1 MKIINIFHKDW
12 QEKCS
17 IKNNIIYRT
26 NNDEG
31 TIFLENH
38 YLKIKWS
45 NYEIPDFFFSINGVD
60 YYQNINKYAFNLFQQ
75 FTYFNII
82 DKDNSILYFCDL
94 VNHKIYNNENYDL
107 YYLFEYDTT
116 YENNNFHSKKIIV
129 SYFDNKRAYIF
140 LNNNFIEESLYNE
153 LYTIIILN
161 NKNENENEN
170 EIIIL
175 NNKDKLFYEYKNINK
190 VAGIYYKYN
199 TFLKLI
205 KNTNEYY
212 YKKKYRNKKLL
223 LYEIINNTT
232 LINTNNNDN
241 IIYKNTQTKII
252 DNLKHINKKTI
263 LFILKQDELIFDYI
277 EIIDYYIE
285 YNISYLVIDN
295 YLYKKQNSV
304 FTNYCISYYDNIED
318 LNNITKYMHTTSNFI
333 LFDNKNI
340 NIIEYFD
347 INKLLDFKINKYLD
361 NFNIDTNINYDTVN
375 CSSIPKILHFIW
387 VGQNQIP
394 ESYIYYIQSWLFNH
408 KGWKYYFWDDSNIPK
423 LFNQDL
429 YDNAEFYAQK
439 ADILRYEILY
449 NYGGVY
455 IDCDFLCL
463 KSIDEL
469 IENIDGFSAYES
481 TEYIAIGIM
490 GFKRGDLFL
499 KKIIQYLEYNTLINK
514 DKNIPNQTGP
524 VFFTKMCDLFIK
536 DDKNYKLFS
545 PIYFYNYTYKDKIN
559 NNAIIYNNN
568 NYALHL
574 WGYSWDKNKSFKK
587 KIYNYI
593 EPFLIN
599 KIIKIVDN
607 TVNNTVNNLY
617 ILDKNDTKKKKR
629 ILHIMGV
636 FFSGG
641 IEKFIYYFDKY
652 GNHEIYE
659 YILLC
664 INKNNIDISTFFS
677 KIRYYNFNNSDNL
690 NLFIQFIKPDLI
702 IDHYS
707 IYLDIS
713 PYVKYNNNYI
723 IQIIH
728 SAILYNKNIAHMNF
742 NNCIHLYDEFDENKH
757 KSWLNIK
764 NNFTISLGTE
774 IINNNNSNNKYDKN
788 CDDKKFYISIIG
800 RVVSEKIPLDFLKK
814 ICILSKEKKDILD
827 IHIYGEKC
835 NFVDDGF
842 DYNIIFDTYLHDSN
856 IIYHNYISYDEIH
869 KIYEKTDLLLIPS
882 VYETGSF
889 TCLEAYAHGI
899 PVIARNN
906 YGLQKLIKHNITG
919 YLVNNDDEF
928 INILQNIEYDTI
940 FDNYYLI
947 LKESHKYNIVQ
958 KISNYE
964 NLFNKFLSNKNI
976 IIITSVLNITNN
988 PLSYYH
994 KRSVFTIEERFEQT
1008 LKSIKSIKDKLG
1020 SEIEIL
1026 FCECSDLL
1034 LYPEYEEILK
1044 KEVTYFYNFYDDFE
1058 TRNNVLSKYKG
1069 LGELYLMKKA
1079 LKIINHSCEKYK
1091 FIFKLSGRYFL
1102 NENFSYQDF
1111 NNNYNIM
1118 TYWDSSVQA
1127 YASIFY
1133 KICFQDILLFINSL
1147 DKFNYDLIHG
1157 NSFEQCLYKFFN
1169 HNILVNNK
1177 LNITG
1182 YLSTEG
1188 YLFSI

>member
-17 IKNNIIYRT
+17 IRNNIIYRT

-45 NYEIPDFFFSINGVD
+45 NYEIPDFLFSINGVD
-60 YYQNINKYAFNLFQQ
+60 YYQNINKFAFYLFQQ

-82 DKDNSILYFCDL
+82 DKDNSILYLCDF
-94 VNHKIYNNENYDL
+94 VNYKIYNNENYDV
-107 YYLFEYDTT
+107 YYLFEYDNT
-116 YENNNFHSKKIIV
+116 YENNNFYSKKIIV
-129 SYFDNKRAYIF
+129 SYFDNKRSYIF

-153 LYTIIILN
+153 LYTIITLN
-161 NKNENENEN
+161 NDKNENKN

-175 NNKDKLFYEYKNINK
+175 NNKDNIFYEYKNINK

-205 KNTNEYY
+205 KNTNEYL
-212 YKKKYRNKKLL
+212 YKKKYRNNKMLIYK
-223 LYEIINNTT
+223 IINN
-232 LINTNNNDN
+232 INNDN
-241 IIYKNTQTKII
+241 IEDKNIQISII
-252 DNLKHINKKTI
+252 DNLCYISKKTI
-263 LFILKQDELIFDYI
+263 IFILKQEELLFNYI

-285 YNISYLVIDN
+285 YNIPYLVIDY
-295 YLYKKQNSV
+295 YLHKKQNSI
-304 FTNYCISYYDNIED
+304 FTNYCISYYDNIKD
-318 LNNITKYMHTTSNFI
+318 LNIINEYILTSNNFI
-333 LFDNKNI
+333 LFNDK
-340 NIIEYFD
+340 NIIEYFE
-347 INKLLDFKINKYLD
+347 INKLLDFKINKYLNNYYD
-361 NFNIDTNINYDTVN
+361 ANINNNTVIN
-375 CSSIPKILHFIW
+375 SSIPKILHFIW

-394 ESYIYYIQSWLFNH
+394 EAYIYYIQSWLFNH
-408 KGWKYYFWDDSNIPK
+408 KDWKYYFWDDSNIPK

-429 YDNAEFYAQK
+429 YDNADFYAQK

-455 IDCDFLCL
+455 VDCDFLCL

-469 IENIDGFSAYES
+469 IENIYGFSAYES
-481 TEYIAIGIM
+481 AEYVAIGIM
-490 GFKRGDLFL
+490 GFKKGDLFL
-499 KKIIQYLEYNTLINK
+499 KKIIQYIDYNILINK
-514 DKNIPNQTGP
+514 DKSIPNQTGP
-524 VFFTKMCDLFIK
+524 VFFTKMCNLFIK
-536 DDKNYKLFS
+536 DDKKYKLFS
-545 PIYFYNYTYKDKIN
+545 PLYFYNYTYKDKIN

-587 KIYNYI
+587 KLYNYT

-607 TVNNTVNNLY
+607 TVDNSMNNLY
-617 ILDKNDTKKKKR
+617 ILDQNIVKKKKR
-629 ILHIMGV
+629 ILHIMGI

-652 GNHEIYE
+652 GNHEEYE

-664 INKNNIDISTFFS
+664 MNKNNIDISTFFS
-677 KIRYYNFNNSDNL
+677 NIKYYSFNNSDDL

-707 IYLDIS
+707 IYLDES
-713 PYVKYNNNYI
+713 PYSKYNNNYI
-723 IQIIH
+723 IQIVH
-728 SAILYNKNIAHMNF
+728 SAILYNKNIDHMNF
-742 NNCIHLYDEFDENKH
+742 NNCIHLYDEIDENKH

-774 IINNNNSNNKYDKN
+774 INNNTYNKYNKKF
-788 CDDKKFYISIIG
+788 DDKKIYISIIG
-800 RVVSEKIPLDFLKK
+800 RVVSEKIPLEFLKK
-814 ICILSKEKKDILD
+814 ICILSKEKKNILD

-835 NFVDDGF
+835 TFLDDGF

-928 INILQNIEYDTI
+928 INILQNIEYDSI

-964 NLFNKFLSNKNI
+964 NIFNKFLSNKNI

-994 KRSVFTIEERFEQT
+994 KRSVFTIEERFKQT
-1008 LKSIKSIKDKLG
+1008 LKSIKSIKEKMGFDMG
-1020 SEIEIL
+1020 SKIEIFL
-1026 FCECSDLL
+1026 CECSDLL

-1044 KEVTYFYNFYDDFE
+1044 KEVTYYYNFYDDFE

-1079 LKIINHSCEKYK
+1079 LKIINNSGEKYK

-1118 TYWDSSVQA
+1118 NYWDNSVQA
-1127 YASIFY
+1127 YSSIFY

-1169 HNILVNNK
+1169 HNILVINK
-1177 LNITG
+1177 LNISG

>member
-45 NYEIPDFFFSINGVD
+45 NYEIPDFFFSTNGID
-60 YYQNINKYAFNLFQQ
+60 YYQNINKYSVYLFQQ

-82 DKDNSILYFCDL
+82 DKDTSILYFCDII
-94 VNHKIYNNENYDL
+94 NHKIYYKENYDI
-107 YYLFEYDTT
+107 YYLFEYVDI
-116 YENNNFHSKKIIV
+116 YENNNIPLKKIIV
-129 SYFDNKRAYIF
+129 SYFDNKMSYIF
-140 LNNNFIEESLYNE
+140 FNNNFIEENLYNE

-161 NKNENENEN
+161 NENKN

-175 NNKDKLFYEYKNINK
+175 NNKQNIFYEYHNITK
-190 VAGIYYKYN
+190 VVGIYYKYN
-199 TFLKLI
+199 IFLKLI
-205 KNTNEYY
+205 KNTNEYF
-212 YKKKYRNKKLL
+212 YKQKYKNKNLLIFDMINISNKYNDNNKLL
-223 LYEIINNTT
+223 N
-232 LINTNNNDN
+232 
-241 IIYKNTQTKII
+241 KNTHINVI
-252 DNLKHINKKTI
+252 DNLKYIDKKTI
-263 LFILKQDELIFDYI
+263 IFILKQDELLFNYI
-277 EIIDYYIE
+277 EIVDYYIE
-285 YNISYLVIDN
+285 YNISYLLIN
-295 YLYKKQNSV
+295 YYLHKKQNSI
-304 FTNYCISYYDNIED
+304 FTNYCINYYNNYED
-318 LNNITKYMHTTSNFI
+318 LNNIIEYIHTSTNFI

-340 NIIEYFD
+340 FEYFD
-347 INKLLDFKINKYLD
+347 ANKLLDFKINKYFD
-361 NFNIDTNINYDTVN
+361 NYNDDNTNTVN
-375 CSSIPKILHFIW
+375 SSSIPKILHFIW
-387 VGQNQIP
+387 IGQNQIP
-394 ESYIYYIQSWLFNH
+394 ETYIYYIQSWLFNH
-408 KGWKYYFWDDSNIPK
+408 KDWKYYFWDDSNIPK

-429 YDNAEFYAQK
+429 YDNADFYAQK

-455 IDCDFLCL
+455 VDCDFLSL

-490 GFKRGDLFL
+490 GFKKGDLFL
-499 KKIIQYLEYNTLINK
+499 KKIIKYVEYNTLINK
-514 DKNIPNQTGP
+514 DKSIPNQTGP
-524 VFFTKMCDLFIK
+524 VFFTKMCHLFIK
-536 DDKNYKLFS
+536 DDPKYKLFS
-545 PIYFYNYTYKDKIN
+545 PLYFYNYTYKDKIN

-587 KIYNYI
+587 KIYNYT

-599 KIIKIVDN
+599 KIITIFN
-607 TVNNTVNNLY
+607 NINNTENNTGNNLY
-617 ILDKNDTKKKKR
+617 ILNKNSEKKKKR
-629 ILHIMGV
+629 ILHIMGI

-652 GNHEIYE
+652 GNHVEYE

-664 INKNNIDISTFFS
+664 NNINNIDISSIFS
-677 KIRYYNFNNSDNL
+677 NILYYSFNNNDDL

-707 IYLDIS
+707 IYLDES
-713 PYVKYNNNYI
+713 PYNKYNNNFI
-723 IQIIH
+723 IQIVH
-728 SAILYNKNIAHMNF
+728 SAILYNKNISQMNF
-742 NNCIHLYDEFDENKH
+742 NTCIHLYDEFDENKH

-764 NNFTISLGTE
+764 NNFIISLGTE
-774 IINNNNSNNKYDKN
+774 INNNSNNCNNNNRYDKKY
-788 CDDKKFYISIIG
+788 DDKKFYISIIG
-800 RVVSEKIPLDFLKK
+800 RVVPEKIPLDFLKK
-814 ICILSKEKKDILD
+814 ICILSKEKKEILD

-835 NFVDDGF
+835 NFLDNSFNDGF
-842 DYNIIFDTYLHDSN
+842 DYNITFDTYLHDSN

-889 TCLEAYAHGI
+889 TCLEAYAYGI

-964 NLFNKFLSNKNI
+964 NLFNTFLSNKNI

-994 KRSVFTIEERFEQT
+994 KRSVFTIEERFQQT
-1008 LKSIKSIKDKLG
+1008 LKSIKSIKEKIGD
-1020 SEIEIL
+1020 EIEIF

-1058 TRNNVLSKYKG
+1058 IRNNVLSKYKG

-1079 LKIINHSCEKYK
+1079 LKIINHFGKKYK

-1118 TYWDSSVQA
+1118 NYWDSSVQA

-1177 LNITG
+1177 LNISG

>member
-1 MKIINIFHKDW
+1 MN
-12 QEKCS
+12 
-17 IKNNIIYRT
+17 
-26 NNDEG
+26 
-31 TIFLENH
+31 
-38 YLKIKWS
+38 
-45 NYEIPDFFFSINGVD
+45 
-60 YYQNINKYAFNLFQQ
+60 
-75 FTYFNII
+75 
-82 DKDNSILYFCDL
+82 
-94 VNHKIYNNENYDL
+94 
-107 YYLFEYDTT
+107 
-116 YENNNFHSKKIIV
+116 
-129 SYFDNKRAYIF
+129 
-140 LNNNFIEESLYNE
+140 
-153 LYTIIILN
+153 
-161 NKNENENEN
+161 
-170 EIIIL
+170 
-175 NNKDKLFYEYKNINK
+175 
-190 VAGIYYKYN
+190 
-199 TFLKLI
+199 
-205 KNTNEYY
+205 
-212 YKKKYRNKKLL
+212 
-223 LYEIINNTT
+223 
-232 LINTNNNDN
+232 
-241 IIYKNTQTKII
+241 
-252 DNLKHINKKTI
+252 
-263 LFILKQDELIFDYI
+263 
-277 EIIDYYIE
+277 
-285 YNISYLVIDN
+285 
-295 YLYKKQNSV
+295 
-304 FTNYCISYYDNIED
+304 
-318 LNNITKYMHTTSNFI
+318 
-333 LFDNKNI
+333 
-340 NIIEYFD
+340 
-347 INKLLDFKINKYLD
+347 
-361 NFNIDTNINYDTVN
+361 
-375 CSSIPKILHFIW
+375 
-387 VGQNQIP
+387 
-394 ESYIYYIQSWLFNH
+394 
-408 KGWKYYFWDDSNIPK
+408 
-423 LFNQDL
+423 
-429 YDNAEFYAQK
+429 
-439 ADILRYEILY
+439 
-449 NYGGVY
+449 
-455 IDCDFLCL
+455 
-463 KSIDEL
+463 
-469 IENIDGFSAYES
+469 
-481 TEYIAIGIM
+481 
-490 GFKRGDLFL
+490 
-499 KKIIQYLEYNTLINK
+499 
-514 DKNIPNQTGP
+514 KNIPNQTGP
-524 VFFTKMCDLFIK
+524 VFFTKMCHLFIK
-536 DDKNYKLFS
+536 DDPKYKLFS
-545 PIYFYNYTYKDKIN
+545 PVYFYNYTYKDKIN
-559 NNAIIYNNN
+559 NNAIIFNNN

-587 KIYNYI
+587 KLYNYI

-607 TVNNTVNNLY
+607 NVNNLY
-617 ILDKNDTKKKKR
+617 ILDKNVGKRKKR
-629 ILHIMGV
+629 ILHIMGI

-652 GNHEIYE
+652 GNHQEYE

-664 INKNNIDISTFFS
+664 MNKNNINISTFFS
-677 KIRYYNFNNSDNL
+677 NILYYSFNNSDDL

-707 IYLDIS
+707 IYLDES
-713 PYVKYNNNYI
+713 PYIRFNNNYI
-723 IQIIH
+723 IQIVH

-774 IINNNNSNNKYDKN
+774 IKNDNEHNKYDKKYDN
-788 CDDKKFYISIIG
+788 KKCDNKNYDNKKCDNKKYDNKKCDNKKYDNKKFYISIIG

-814 ICILSKEKKDILD
+814 ICMLSKEKKETLE

-835 NFVDDGF
+835 TFVDDGF
-842 DYNIIFDTYLHDSN
+842 DYNIIFDTYLQDSN

-889 TCLEAYAHGI
+889 TCLEAYAYGI

-976 IIITSVLNITNN
+976 IIITSVLNISNN

-1008 LKSIKSIKDKLG
+1008 LKSIKSIKEKMG
-1020 SEIEIL
+1020 SEISSETDSKIEIF

-1044 KEVTYFYNFYDDFE
+1044 KEVSYFYNFYDDFE

-1079 LKIINHSCEKYK
+1079 LKIINYSGEKYK

-1118 TYWDSSVQA
+1118 NFWDNSAQA

-1177 LNITG
+1177 LNISG